1 MHCIT
6 VVCCNS
12 LWDRP
17 IGISPRTAA
26 CERNKMPQSGP
37 PLELF
42 NTNTHKLRRVV
53 MRVGA
58 VVHECMSA
66 MVLTAMENVS
76 DFSQDLGKQ
85 CGTGWQ

>member
-6 VVCCNS
+6 AVSCNS

-17 IGISPRTAA
+17 IGISPQTAA
-26 CERNKMPQSGP
+26 CERNEMPQSGP

-58 VVHECMSA
+58 VVRWCMSA
-66 MVLTAMENVS
+66 MVSTAMENVS